1 VRLFADIERFILLKW
16 ISVLL
21 DILKGTK
28 IEGVLAMWRGY
39 VVCELSHDEAR
50 VVLVTELPPPLSGTT
65 EWSPT
70 GGSRYPLRIPGNA
83 RGLFG
88 SLEEIMDAV
97 GVYRDGYTG
106 LDNHR
111 LLLRA
116 VNRVRCGRSD
126 LEEVYFTL
134 SPARLRL
141 LEMEVF
147 EANEAGAWTGY
158 TGCLDDPGCAEVL
171 RRGC

>member
-1 VRLFADIERFILLKW
+1 
-16 ISVLL
+16 
-21 DILKGTK
+21 
-28 IEGVLAMWRGY
+28 
-39 VVCELSHDEAR
+39 
-50 VVLVTELPPPLSGTT
+50 
-65 EWSPT
+65 
-70 GGSRYPLRIPGNA
+70 
-83 RGLFG
+83 
-88 SLEEIMDAV
+88 MDAV

-147 EANEAGAWTGY
+147 EANEAGAWAGY

-171 RRGC
+171 RRGY